1 MTLKSQALDRILR
14 EAFSPQFLAVED
26 DSAKHAGHAG
36 ARAGGG
42 HFQVTLVAA
51 AFEGKSLVEQHRL
64 VYAALQ
70 PQMGGE
76 IHALALQTFSPSQW
90 KTRNEG

>member
-26 DSAKHAGHAG
+26 DSAKHAGHVG

-42 HFQVTLVAA
+42 HFQVTLVAG
-51 AFEGKSLVEQHRL
+51 AFEGKTLVEQHRL

-70 PQMGGE
+70 SQLGRE
-76 IHALALQTFSPSQW
+76 IHALALQTYSPSQW
-90 KTRNEG
+90 KARNA